1 MSRNPSQAD
10 AIQSISSSL
19 KRKKKKTNNI
29 FFCYVKTSRKAFKP
43 ANMPAMQPSLKATT
57 CGWFN
62 NATLTSLISVL
73 KIICVIGPLGETY
86 IIETHYFLNYKFFG
100 AGALHS
106 HRLLFAE
113 ALSAPSPC
121 YMSPEMST
129 CLCLGPHLTKDNS
142 LYFSCLKMLWFLLLK
157 TDSCS
162 SFTDTLYAYTKYQP
176 ESKPWL
182 RKCMLQRRQV

>member
-1 MSRNPSQAD
+1 M
-10 AIQSISSSL
+10 
-19 KRKKKKTNNI
+19 
-29 FFCYVKTSRKAFKP
+29 FFCYVKTSKKAFQP
-43 ANMPAMQPSLKATT
+43 ADMPAMQPSLKATT

-100 AGALHS
+100 AGTLHS

-113 ALSAPSPC
+113 ALSAASPC
-121 YMSPEMST
+121 YTSPEMST
-129 CLCLGPHLTKDNS
+129 CLCLGPRLTKDNS
-142 LYFSCLKMLWFLLLK
+142 VYFSCLKMLWFLQLK

-162 SFTDTLYAYTKYQP
+162 SFTNTLYAYTKYHQP
-176 ESKPWL
+176 ESKPQL
-182 RKCMLQRRQV
+182 RKCMLHHCQV